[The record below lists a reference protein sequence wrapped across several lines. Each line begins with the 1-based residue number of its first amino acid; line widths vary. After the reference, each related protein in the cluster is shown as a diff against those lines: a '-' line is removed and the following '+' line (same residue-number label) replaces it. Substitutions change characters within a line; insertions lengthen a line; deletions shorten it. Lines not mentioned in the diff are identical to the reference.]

1 MAGAVCKCASIPSFS
16 CAPSLAPLD
25 TLSPQS
31 PSSSF
36 LSATRRRGSRVTQKE
51 RRSQVLCNAECEEQA
66 GVSRDCVTNQNLLPR
81 RHALAA
87 LSATAVAATLQN
99 RAEAVQGMVAGRLP
113 GLGPEDADGF
123 RKYTRPE
130 GKSGG
135 HGVGWTEFD
144 PYSFRIPEGWEE
156 VPVSIA
162 DLGGT
167 EIDLRFSNPAQG
179 NISVVVA
186 PVLRF
191 ADLGENPTIDMIGSP
206 DKVINA
212 FGPEVIGQVV
222 DDKVV
227 YARSET
233 KEDRRLY
240 YQFELNGPHVLIT
253 ATAASN
259 RLYLF
264 NVSATTR
271 QWKKSEATLRKIA
284 DSFRVAKRAPR

>member
-1 MAGAVCKCASIPSFS
+1 
-16 CAPSLAPLD
+16 
-25 TLSPQS
+25 
-31 PSSSF
+31 
-36 LSATRRRGSRVTQKE
+36 
-51 RRSQVLCNAECEEQA
+51 
-66 GVSRDCVTNQNLLPR
+66 
-81 RHALAA
+81 
-87 LSATAVAATLQN
+87 
-99 RAEAVQGMVAGRLP
+99 MVAGRLP
-113 GLGPEDADGF
+113 GLGPEDVDGY
-123 RKYTRPE
+123 RLYTRPE

-135 HGVGWTEFD
+135 HGIGWSEFD
-144 PYSFRIPEGWEE
+144 PYTFKIPAGWEE

-186 PVLRF
+186 PILRF
-191 ADLGENPTIDMIGSP
+191 ADLGDNPTIDMIGSP

-233 KEDRRLY
+233 KEDGKLY
-240 YQFELNGPHVLIT
+240 YQFELNNPHVLMT

-259 RLYLF
+259 RLFLF
-264 NVSATTR
+264 NVSATSR
-271 QWKKSEATLRKIA
+271 QWKKAEPTLRKIA
-284 DSFRVAKRAPR
+284 DSFRIIKR